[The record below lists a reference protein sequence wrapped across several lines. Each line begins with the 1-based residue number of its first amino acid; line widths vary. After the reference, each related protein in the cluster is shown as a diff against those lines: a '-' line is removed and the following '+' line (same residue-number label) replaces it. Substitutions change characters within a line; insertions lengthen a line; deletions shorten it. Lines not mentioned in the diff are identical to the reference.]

1 MSSAVDDDVA
11 RTVSEGRAHLGA
23 LLRTAQKHL
32 QKVFIVFLIGFLGIF
47 TVLRLYIWD
56 ILKQDLNAHPDI
68 VVVAITPF
76 EVILLQAKIGL
87 VSGLII
93 MLPALAYFGRDS
105 LKNRGRWPES
115 FPRWKGA
122 GFGLASAGLFVG
134 GVAYAYHLFFPI
146 MFGFLADNAV
156 GAGFEPTYSISMWA
170 QFVFLLSLSF
180 GLAAQLPLLMSTLS
194 YTGIVPYETFRDK
207 WKYAVIAIFVFG
219 ALFSPPDPFTQIMWA
234 VPLVVLYGASLYL
247 SKIVVTTKRSH
258 DSIDVRQT
266 AGERWNVLVG
276 LFVLGAGSVYAFYTY
291 GVGAALNDLL
301 AAAGSG
307 YRILPPGAGYGI
319 AETTYLAVVG
329 SVYGLVFSV
338 LGFAYFVYDGLEEP
352 EPDVRRLDPEE
363 IDVADLD
370 LEGVRSAP
378 GAVFAAMDEDEAVG
392 LAGAAME
399 ADDPD
404 RAQAI
409 LDRFDEAEAA
419 AEEASEGEGTAGDGS
434 VPPQG
439 EPGQSQ
445 HTQGTVG
452 AETGKSLRRRQQ
464 VRGDSTVQEAAG
476 AGTAARG
483 DESDP
488 AGAEAGTDGRSLAE
502 RSAGALDVFSD
513 DDVDEDDI
521 GGYAYDIKFILDS
534 VTSKSFRLV
543 GVFAAVM
550 AATFFVLYQGGI
562 GVLHERF
569 VGGMPSQFAAEQVS
583 IVTLHPVEALIF
595 MIKVSVIFGAAST
608 LPLLL
613 YYAWP
618 ALKDR
623 GLARGDR
630 RVLLVWGGSLLTAMV
645 LGSLFGFLYL
655 APTAISWLASDVL
668 DAGMVIAYRISNY
681 GWMIFF
687 FTVGIGILVMVPVTM
702 LLFHRGGIVPYGV
715 FRTRW
720 REFAIAVLAAGA
732 FLSPRG
738 IFTMFLLGVPI
749 ITAYGLGLGSLW
761 LYTLGGRRVPET
773 AEPAD

>member
-11 RTVSEGRAHLGA
+11 RTVSEGRAHLGT
-23 LLRTAQKHL
+23 LLRAAQKHL
-32 QKVFIVFLIGFLGIF
+32 QKVFIVFLIGFLGVF
-47 TVLRLYIWD
+47 TALRLYIWD

-87 VSGLII
+87 VSGVII

-105 LKNRGRWPES
+105 LKNRGRWPENL
-115 FPRWKGA
+115 PRWKGV
-122 GFGLASAGLFVG
+122 GFGLVSAGLFVG

-146 MFGFLADNAV
+146 MFAFLADNAV

-180 GLAAQLPLLMSTLS
+180 GLAAQLPLFMSTLS

-207 WKYAVIAIFVFG
+207 WKYAVVAIFGFG

-234 VPLVVLYGASLYL
+234 VPLVVLYGISLYL
-247 SKIVVTTKRSH
+247 SKIVVTTKRSRE
-258 DSIDVRQT
+258 SIDLRRT
-266 AGERWNVLVG
+266 AAERWNVLVA
-276 LFVLGAGSVYAFYTY
+276 LFVLGVGSIYAFYTY
-291 GVGAALNDLL
+291 GGATAVNDLL
-301 AAAGSG
+301 AAVGSQ

-319 AETTYLAVVG
+319 AETMYLAVVG
-329 SVYGLVFSV
+329 SIYGLVFAAFG
-338 LGFAYFVYDGLEEP
+338 LAYSVYDGLEEP
-352 EPDVRRLDPEE
+352 EPDFSRLDPEE

-370 LEGVRSAP
+370 LAGIRSVPA
-378 GAVFAAMDEDEAVG
+378 AVFTEMDEDEAVG

-399 ADDPD
+399 QDDPD

-419 AEEASEGEGTAGDGS
+419 AEEASEDEGTTGDENI
-434 VPPQG
+434 PPRAERGQG
-439 EPGQSQ
+439 Q
-445 HTQGTVG
+445 HTEEV
-452 AETGKSLRRRQQ
+452 
-464 VRGDSTVQEAAG
+464 AG
-476 AGTAARG
+476 AGTAARNQREHREDLPRQADTSG
-483 DESDP
+483 GET
-488 AGAEAGTDGRSLAE
+488 AGAEAETGGRSLAE

-534 VTSKSFRLV
+534 ITSKSFRLV

-550 AATFFVLYQGGI
+550 AGTFFILYQGGI
-562 GVLHERF
+562 GILHERF
-569 VGGMPSQFAAEQVS
+569 VSGMPSEFAAEQVS

-595 MIKVSVIFGAAST
+595 MIKVSVIFGVAST

-630 RVLLVWGGSLLTAMV
+630 RVLLVWGGSLLTAML
-645 LGSLFGFLYL
+645 LGSLLGFLYI
-655 APTAISWLASDVL
+655 APAAISWLASDVL

-702 LLFHRGGIVPYGV
+702 LLFHQGGIVPYGI

-749 ITAYGLGLGSLW
+749 IAAYGIGLGSLW
-761 LYTLGGRRVPET
+761 LYTLGGRRAPDT
-773 AEPAD
+773 PEPAD